1 MHIMNKNVILA
12 GLAIAVLAGSAWW
25 FTQNSFTHP
34 LPLSEGD
41 IVSSWDFQGTYK
53 DGGTLEKKAN
63 DEIVRLEGFLGGDQS
78 GTDDDPTDYIIYVS
92 IANQYELLGDG
103 QRAYE
108 SLGRAV
114 AIDSI
119 YTGLAWHN
127 LGNLMARFGAYKT
140 ARIAYA
146 KAVEAQSSVEQ
157 YHIARLQFLSAHFAE
172 DDSAIE
178 AAFGEAEDQF
188 GKEASFLL
196 QLREQP

>member
-1 MHIMNKNVILA
+1 MNKNLILIGLAVTLLA
-12 GLAIAVLAGSAWW
+12 GGAWW

-34 LPLSEGD
+34 FPLSEGD
-41 IVSSWDFQGTYK
+41 IVSSWDFQGSYK
-53 DGGTLEKKAN
+53 DGGVLEKKAN
-63 DEIVRLEGFLGGDQS
+63 DEITRLKSFLGGDQS
-78 GTDDDPTDYIIYVS
+78 GADDDPTDYILYVG

-103 QRAYE
+103 RHAYE

-119 YTGLAWHN
+119 HTGLAWHN
-127 LGNLMARFGAYKT
+127 LGNLMVRFRAYKT

-146 KAVEAQSSVEQ
+146 KAVEAQPSVEQ

-178 AAFGEAEDQF
+178 AAFGEAEAQF
-188 GKEASFLL
+188 GKEAPFLL
-196 QLREQP
+196 QLREQS